1 MLMLDPLVIENEAV
15 KRPISEIAGY
25 LQKTIGQK
33 LTGYMVGLTDPKVVG
48 GWISEKTLPKNDDYA
63 TRLRCAYK
71 VVRMIEGAFDKET
84 AKSWLLGTNSR
95 LEEQSPAYVI
105 RNATE
110 SNDYRLV
117 VRTARTFAGA
127 LD

>member
-1 MLMLDPLVIENEAV
+1 MTLDPLVIENEAV
-15 KRPISEIAGY
+15 KSPISEIAGY

-33 LTGYMVGLTDPKVVG
+33 LTGYLVGLTDPKVVG
-48 GWISEKTLPKNDDYA
+48 SWVAEKTAPKSDDYT

-71 VVRMIEGAFDKET
+71 VVRMVENAFDKET

-95 LEEQSPAYVI
+95 LGEQSPAYVI
-105 RNATE
+105 RNAKD

-127 LD
+127 VD